1 MKSIKCIIFALW
13 LFPAYRQTFSTD
25 ALIGKIYKKVD
36 EIPALKNYKEEE
48 SDAISPT
55 GTHHVFSRISDHI
68 NTMVLLTK
76 YLPVGHY
83 KILAVLDLGVLN
95 KNTRLVMRL
104 CRLNAKNDDY
114 VIALVKPTD
123 KSLFKTIIKAWK
135 ADEKTHKFIPIS
147 IKGID
152 CINDDEDTD

>member
-1 MKSIKCIIFALW
+1 MRTIYCVIFALW
-13 LFPAYRQTFSTD
+13 LFPAYSQTFSD
-25 ALIGKIYKKVD
+25 NALIGKVYKKVN
-36 EIPALKNYKEEE
+36 EINALKNYREQEGE
-48 SDAISPT
+48 GIPPNYSY
-55 GTHHVFSRISDHI
+55 GFSRISDHI
-68 NTMVLLTK
+68 NTMVLFTK

-114 VIALVKPTD
+114 IIALVKPTD
-123 KSLFKTIIKAWK
+123 KPVFKTIIKAWK

-147 IKGID
+147 VKGIN